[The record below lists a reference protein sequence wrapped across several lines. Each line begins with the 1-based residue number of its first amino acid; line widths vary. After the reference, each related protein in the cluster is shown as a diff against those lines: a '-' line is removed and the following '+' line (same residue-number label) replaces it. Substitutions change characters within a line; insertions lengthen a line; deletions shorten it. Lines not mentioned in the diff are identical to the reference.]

1 MYWSDN
7 VEAVDLYGIEVGGEY
22 EFYENIFASANL
34 TWQRGTQQVSAGS
47 ATTPFDGAVPLTAVL
62 GLRYE
67 MPEQGLEFELLTTL
81 AAGPT
86 ERASATAFKPDGYAL
101 LDGYVTWKPT
111 ENVEVN
117 FGVQNI
123 FDTRYFPNTLTGY
136 ATTAAANVAAQNPL
150 EAQVGPGRTFKL
162 GTTVRF

>member
-1 MYWSDN
+1 
-7 VEAVDLYGIEVGGEY
+7 
-22 EFYENIFASANL
+22 
-34 TWQRGTQQVSAGS
+34 
-47 ATTPFDGAVPLTAVL
+47 
-62 GLRYE
+62 
-67 MPEQGLEFELLTTL
+67 MPEHGLEFELIGTL

-86 ERASATAFKPDGYAL
+86 ERADPAAIKPDGYAL

-136 ATTAAANVAAQNPL
+136 ANSAISSVAGVNPL
-150 EAQVGPGRTFKL
+150 ESQVGPGRTFKV